1 MDDPKPKAEQIT
13 LGVDTHAEQHVAVA
27 LDERGR
33 RLGTCTIPTTSSG
46 FAELLRW
53 ASQYGELGQVGIEG
67 TGSYGAGLARWF
79 QARGVA
85 VVEVARPDRRTRRL
99 RGKSD
104 TVDAEAAARAVLAGV
119 ATAQP
124 KSGTGPMEM
133 VRTLRVARQSA
144 LKARTQAGNVLHALV
159 VTAPDELR
167 AHLRPLTLPQ
177 LVTSAAAFR
186 LSQQPLTTPSA
197 AAKQALKSIAR
208 RHQQLSAEI
217 DALDRH
223 LDQLVAQAAPT
234 LVAIKGVGTDIAST
248 LLTIVGDNPERLA
261 SEGAFAHLVG
271 VAPIEASSGKITRY
285 RLNRGGDRQG
295 NRALYLLAVGRMG
308 WDPATRAYVQRRTAE
323 GRTKPEII
331 RCLKRYIARELYPVL
346 IALTPGYQ
354 PARVVP
360 QVPSGRP

>member
-1 MDDPKPKAEQIT
+1 MDNPTPTLEHVT
-13 LGVDTHAEQHVAVA
+13 LGVDTHAEQHVAAA

-33 RLGTCTIPTTSSG
+33 LLGTCSIPTTSSG
-46 FAELLRW
+46 FAELVRW
-53 ASQYGELGQVGIEG
+53 ASAYGELGQVGIEG
-67 TGSYGAGLARWF
+67 TGSYGAGLARWLR
-79 QARGVA
+79 ARSVA
-85 VVEVARPDRRTRRL
+85 VVEVDRPDRRTRRR

-104 TVDAEAAARAVLAGV
+104 TVDAEAAARAVLAGT

-124 KSGTGPMEM
+124 KAGTGPMEM

-144 LKARTQAGNVLHALV
+144 LKARTQAANELHALV
-159 VTAPDELR
+159 VTAPEAVRTQLR
-167 AHLRPLTLPQ
+167 HLRLAQ
-177 LVTSAAAFR
+177 LVSSAAAFR
-186 LSQQPLTTPSA
+186 PSKELTTPTA
-197 AAKQALKSIAR
+197 ATKLALKSIAMR
-208 RHQQLSAEI
+208 YQHLGAEI
-217 DALDRH
+217 DALDKH
-223 LDQLVAQAAPT
+223 LDQLVAAAAPA

-248 LLTIVGDNPERLA
+248 LLTIAGDNPERLA

-295 NRALYLLAVGRMG
+295 DRALYLLAVGRMG
-308 WDPATRAYVQRRTAE
+308 WDPATRAYVTRRTAE

-346 IALTPGYQ
+346 VAMTPD
-354 PARVVP
+354 ARPRPVVQ